1 MRRRRV
7 ALRVLFVLLFVAILG
22 GPPASAQTLRAER
35 PTYAVGDLWI
45 RNDGVFKV
53 ERADHDGYL
62 FRFTGAQGTTDVYM
76 SPNLSLARVI
86 RNGAEQT
93 AIEPPVA
100 LAWPLEVGKEGKGAA
115 VIRRARGDARQQAGI
130 SVSVTWAV
138 EAEEDITVPAG
149 TFRTLRVVV
158 RLVGKGFNGGNT
170 FWYAPAVGQ
179 IVRYRGM
186 DGSSYEVVAVSSGKT
201 PSLTPAAG
209 PLPTSPPATAA
220 PSLPPPAEPG
230 GDRWAVV
237 IGVDR
242 YESKQVP
249 SLRYSVR
256 DAEALHE
263 FLTGPGGYKKDNVV
277 LLTDRAE
284 RKPTLRNIKWALGTF
299 LTRSAKKDDTVV
311 VFFAGHG
318 VPEID
323 PRGVERDGLAKYLAP
338 ADVDPDDLYSTGL
351 PMDELQTIFQRIEAE
366 RMVVFLDACY
376 SGTAGGRT
384 FSSLKMKTRAAHVDD
399 LFLERL
405 ARSKG
410 RAIITA
416 SRPNELSLEV
426 PELGHGLFT
435 YYLLQGLRGAG
446 DLNRDGMVSLQELYE
461 YLEQQVTQKSRAL
474 GGNQH
479 PMMKSELEGVLPLV
493 KVGGR

>member
-1 MRRRRV
+1 V
-7 ALRVLFVLLFVAILG
+7 
-22 GPPASAQTLRAER
+22 
-35 PTYAVGDLWI
+35 
-45 RNDGVFKV
+45 
-53 ERADHDGYL
+53 
-62 FRFTGAQGTTDVYM
+62 FRFATGQVTMDIHM
-76 SPNLSLARVI
+76 SRDLSLVRTV
-86 RNGAEQT
+86 RNGVEQF
-93 AIEPPVA
+93 AIEPPVPF
-100 LAWPLEVGKEGKGAA
+100 AWPLEVGKSGASKA
-115 VIRRARGDARQQAGI
+115 VVRRARGDARQQVG
-130 SVSVTWAV
+130 VPVDVTWSV
-138 EAEEDITVPAG
+138 EAEEEVTVPAG
-149 TFRTLRVVV
+149 TFRTLRTRVKM
-158 RLVGKGFNGGNT
+158 VGPGFSGGTT
-170 FWYAPAVGQ
+170 FWYAPDVRQ
-179 IVRYRGM
+179 IVRGRGQ
-186 DGSSYEVVAVSSGKT
+186 DRSAYEVVAVTKGT
-201 PSLTPAAG
+201 VGGVA
-209 PLPTSPPATAA
+209 
-220 PSLPPPAEPG
+220 PPPPTPPG

-242 YESKQVP
+242 YENRQIP

-256 DAEALHE
+256 DAEALHQ
-263 FLTGPGGYKKDNVV
+263 FLTGPGGFNKDNVV
-277 LLTDRAE
+277 LLTDRAA

-299 LTRSAKKDDTVV
+299 LTRSAKKDDTVL

-366 RMVVFLDACY
+366 RMVVLLDACY

-384 FSSLKMKTRAAHVDD
+384 FTSLKSKTRAAHVDD

-435 YYLLQGLRGAG
+435 FYLLQGLRGAG
-446 DLNRDGMVSLQELYE
+446 DLNRDGIVSLQELYE
-461 YLEQQVTQKSRAL
+461 YVEQQVSQRSRAL

-493 KVGGR
+493 KVGER

>member
-1 MRRRRV
+1 MRPRPITVLSLLGLVLV
-7 ALRVLFVLLFVAILG
+7 AGAACPFDRA
-22 GPPASAQTLRAER
+22 AAQPLRAER
-35 PTYAVGDLWI
+35 PTYVVGDRWI
-45 RNDGVFKV
+45 RNDGVFELVSV
-53 ERADHDGYL
+53 EGDVYV
-62 FRFTGAQGTTDVYM
+62 FRFSAGQNVTDVHL
-76 SPNLSLARVI
+76 SRDLSLARTL
-86 RNGAEQT
+86 RNGVEQF
-93 AIEPPVA
+93 ALEPPVPF
-100 LAWPLEVGKEGKGAA
+100 AWPLEVGKGGKSTA
-115 VIRRARGDARQQAGI
+115 VVRRARGDARQQAGVPVT
-130 SVSVTWAV
+130 VSWVV
-138 EAEEDITVPAG
+138 DAEEELTLPAG

-158 RLVGKGFNGGNT
+158 RMIGPGFNGGTT
-170 FWYAPAVGQ
+170 FWYAPDARQ
-179 IVRYRGM
+179 IVRGRSM
-186 DGSSYEVVAVSSGKT
+186 DGTGYEVVALMAGKT
-201 PSLTPAAG
+201 PAR
-209 PLPTSPPATAA
+209 PPV
-220 PSLPPPAEPG
+220 PPAEPG

-242 YESKQVP
+242 YESRQVP
-249 SLRYSVR
+249 TLRYSVR
-256 DAEALHE
+256 DAEALHQ
-263 FLTGPGGYKKDNVV
+263 FLTGPGGFKKDNVV

-299 LTRSAKKDDTVV
+299 LTRSAKKDDTVL

-384 FSSLKMKTRAAHVDD
+384 FTSLKARSRAVHVDD

-461 YLEQQVTQKSRAL
+461 YVEQQVTQKSRAL